1 VFLYTDPDWDAQV
14 RDASGGGVD
23 AVVDSYGA
31 SGWPLGLKAL
41 RDGGVLVTFGDTG
54 SAEATVEI
62 ADVYWHWRSIV
73 GTSMGSPE
81 EYRAL
86 LDHVAAATWEPVIDS
101 VFPLDRIADAAER
114 LERAPDRF
122 GKIVLV
128 P

>member
-1 VFLYTDPDWDAQV
+1 VI
-14 RDASGGGVD
+14 
-23 AVVDSYGA
+23 DSYGG

-41 RDGGVLVTFGDTG
+41 RDGGVFVTFGDTG

-62 ADVYWHWRSIV
+62 ADVYWHWRSII

-86 LDHVAAATWEPVIDS
+86 LDHVAAAAWRPVVDR
-101 VFPLDRIADAAER
+101 VFELDRIGDAAER